1 MIPHDIITSTAN
13 PRLREAARLREAPA
27 RRDSGL
33 TLVDGGREV
42 WRAPLEQYRVSV
54 LWKAHVYATE
64 AERTR
69 VEHDLLTLDE
79 VVAIFNDDLARRGD
93 PFRLTSASIVDPAT
107 RDELRRAYPEA
118 IPVGAGA

>member
-1 MIPHDIITSTAN
+1 M
-13 PRLREAARLREAPA
+13 
-27 RRDSGL
+27 
-33 TLVDGGREV
+33 
-42 WRAPLEQYRVSV
+42 SV